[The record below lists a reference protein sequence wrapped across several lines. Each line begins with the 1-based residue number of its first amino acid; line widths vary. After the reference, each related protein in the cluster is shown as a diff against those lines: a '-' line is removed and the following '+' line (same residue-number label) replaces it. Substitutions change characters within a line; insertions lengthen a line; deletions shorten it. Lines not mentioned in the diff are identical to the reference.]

1 MEETINLKCEKCG
14 VDYQKPSVLKDYLVA
29 TKHNVFYK
37 WSLAFCDNC
46 RREKEKEA
54 LKALPDILKAL
65 G

>member
-14 VDYQKPSVLKDYLVA
+14 VDYQKPSVFKDYLVA